1 VSGFPVPSGIYY
13 LPVNRIRRTL
23 RIRRV
28 PLYACVVLSLALA
41 RGARAAPSPVAT
53 PAQPA
58 LSFTPAAVG
67 VAAGSAQTLTASFTV
82 TGYTGAFT
90 PTASLRYGLHYSAGA
105 VQCTGGASPET
116 CTVAVTFTPGLP
128 GGRRDAVR
136 LMSGST
142 VIGTMLLYGVGQG
155 PLGLIQPGIVTQP
168 IAGYANYLYQSAVD
182 ESGTVYVVGS
192 NSDTVTSVTSA
203 GVVTSLPITVTSP
216 ESIAVDGAGTLYI
229 AENTYSKSLVTYSAS
244 GVQGALTVTPPS
256 PYVPCSNSNGGTLEY
271 LYTVAVDGL
280 GDVFANETLCS
291 QTFELMANGSYV
303 TTTIAPAITQPSTL
317 TVDSAGDVFIGGY
330 TVNEITAAGTQT
342 QINAVGASEGL
353 AVDAAGTLYATR
365 YTGGGVAMLAASSYG
380 TSFASLDTSA
390 SPLGASVGPDGT
402 VYVGNYTNL
411 DRVDR
416 SQGAIAFGEQT
427 AGTASAVQDVTLY
440 NGGNA
445 SLTVSAIGVSGEGF
459 TAQAAGSN
467 GCTTSTVLAPG
478 TFCQVAVTLKP
489 PHAGTFSGSLSLAS
503 DSLNATTTQLVAL
516 SGFAYGVYVTAS
528 PDPLSFGAQPLD
540 AGAASLPVTL
550 TNSGDLYAALLGTPS
565 VDGGPFGASIGTCGT
580 ELAIDASCQL
590 QVTFAPAAAQA
601 YSGTVTL
608 SAASTGGGPD
618 QTVTFAVEG
627 LGGTA
632 PEAGADASPDAAE
645 AGDATAGVID
655 AAVDA
660 TALDATLAS
669 DATTEPEGGA
679 MAVPDAAVVEAT
691 APESP
696 DAAEDAAMAASGEDA
711 PAGGYDASFSYD
723 APAPGSP
730 SGSGGWN
737 CDVVGGRPRG
747 SLAPVIGLAALVAL
761 RRRPRRSRRAQSAAL
776 R

>member
-1 VSGFPVPSGIYY
+1 
-13 LPVNRIRRTL
+13 VNRIRLPRAPVFTC
-23 RIRRV
+23 
-28 PLYACVVLSLALA
+28 AVLSLALA
-41 RGARAAPSPVAT
+41 RVAHAAPSPVAT

-58 LSFTPAAVG
+58 LSFTSATVG
-67 VAAGSAQTLTASFTV
+67 VLAASAQTLTASFTV
-82 TGYTGAFT
+82 TGYTGTFT
-90 PTASLRYGLHYSAGA
+90 PTASLRYGLHYSAGS

-155 PLGLIQPGIVTQP
+155 PLGLIQPGVVTQP
-168 IAGYANYLYQSAVD
+168 IASYGDYLYQSAVD

-192 NSDTVTSVTSA
+192 NSDTVISVTSA

-216 ESIAVDGAGTLYI
+216 NAIAVDGAGTLYI
-229 AENTYSKSLVTYSAS
+229 AENTYSKSLVTYSTS
-244 GVQGALTVTPPS
+244 GVQGALTLTPPS
-256 PYVPCSNSNGGTLEY
+256 PYVFCSNSNGGSLEY
-271 LYTVAVDGL
+271 LYTVGVDGL
-280 GDVFANETLCS
+280 GDVFANEILCAE
-291 QTFELMANGSYV
+291 TFELMANGSYV
-303 TTTIAPAITQPSTL
+303 TTAIAPAITQPSTL

-330 TVNEITAAGTQT
+330 TINEITAGGTQT
-342 QINAVGASEGL
+342 EINTVGASEGL

-380 TSFASLDTSA
+380 TSFASLDPSA

-445 SLTVSAIGVSGEGF
+445 ALTVSAIAVSGVGF

-478 TFCQVAVTLKP
+478 EFCQLAVSLDA
-489 PHAGTFSGSLSLAS
+489 PHAGTFSGSLALTSN
-503 DSLNATTTQLVAL
+503 SLNVTTTQLVAL
-516 SGFAYGVYVTAS
+516 SGFVYGVYVTAS

-550 TNSGDLYAALLGTPS
+550 TNNGDLYAATLDTPS
-565 VDGGPFGASIGTCGT
+565 VDGGPFGASIGTCT
-580 ELAIDASCQL
+580 AQLAIDASCQL
-590 QVTFAPAAAQA
+590 QVSFAPDAAQA

-608 SAASTGGGPD
+608 LAASAGGGPD

-627 LGGTA
+627 LGGSA
-632 PEAGADASPDAAE
+632 PEAGIDASPDAAE
-645 AGDATAGVID
+645 AGDASAGAID
-655 AAVDA
+655 ATVDA
-660 TALDATLAS
+660 SALDAATIDDVTVP
-669 DATTEPEGGA
+669 DATTEPDGGTI
-679 MAVPDAAVVEAT
+679 AVADATVVEGA
-691 APESP
+691 APETP
-696 DAAEDAAMAASGEDA
+696 DAAEDAATVASSEDA

-723 APAPGSP
+723 APAPASP

-737 CDVVGGRPRG
+737 CDAVGGRPRG

-761 RRRPRRSRRAQSAAL
+761 RRRRRR
-776 R
+776 